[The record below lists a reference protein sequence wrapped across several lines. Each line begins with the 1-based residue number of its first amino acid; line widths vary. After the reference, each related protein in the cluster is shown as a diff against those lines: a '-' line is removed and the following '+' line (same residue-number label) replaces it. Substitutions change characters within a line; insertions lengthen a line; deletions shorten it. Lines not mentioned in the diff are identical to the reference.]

1 MLADVGLI
9 GFPSV
14 GKSSVL
20 ARISA
25 ARPKIAEYHFTTL
38 SPNLGVVRVH
48 DEAGFVA
55 ADIPGLLEGAAEGA
69 GLGHDFLRHIDRC
82 RLLLHVVDISC
93 YEGRDPIDD
102 IKTINQELL
111 RYSPALSERPQI
123 ILANKC
129 DILDPDLFDVEEFEE
144 FVRENGWQLMYI
156 SAATGEGLQEMIE
169 TVYDRLQ
176 TLPPIKT
183 YEAETIEEE
192 EIVGK
197 ETVIRREGGRFV
209 VEGQWIFNLMNQVN
223 FDDYESLNYFQR
235 VLQKG
240 GVFEQLE
247 AAGCQDGDTVSMYEF
262 EFDYVK

>member
-1 MLADVGLI
+1 
-9 GFPSV
+9 
-14 GKSSVL
+14 
-20 ARISA
+20 
-25 ARPKIAEYHFTTL
+25 
-38 SPNLGVVRVH
+38 
-48 DEAGFVA
+48 
-55 ADIPGLLEGAAEGA
+55 
-69 GLGHDFLRHIDRC
+69 
-82 RLLLHVVDISC
+82 
-93 YEGRDPIDD
+93 
-102 IKTINQELL
+102 
-111 RYSPALSERPQI
+111 
-123 ILANKC
+123 
-129 DILDPDLFDVEEFEE
+129 LFDVAEFEE
-144 FVRENGWQLMYI
+144 FVRDNDWELMYI

-169 TVYDRLQ
+169 RVWDRLQ

-183 YEAETIEEE
+183 YEAEAVEEE

-197 ETVIRREGGRFV
+197 ETIIRREGGKFI